1 MTIFEFKRK
10 IEDIIN
16 PYLYRYEHDIKNKM
30 YYFTLYRPNLSNIF
44 FTVSEKTIKD
54 DKQALARI
62 RNIKER
68 YF

>member
-16 PYLYRYEHDIKNKM
+16 PYLYRYEHDTKNKM

-68 YF
+68 HF